1 MQAAGGRKPEHIA
14 NRWRIEAGRFGKLPL
29 GSPDAAGNDG
39 VAMRIK
45 VLGPSM
51 RRVWL
56 RPGINPNNTVT
67 ERLAWRGLIH
77 SAGQSSD
84 RRVTRGAREQTRPE
98 LPPPGE

>member
-1 MQAAGGRKPEHIA
+1 MSAAKSITDHEQIRKWRRKAAEEKTAKQFA
-14 NRWRIEAGRFGKLPL
+14 NRGRIERGEFEKLPL
-29 GSPDAAGNDG
+29 GSPDGIGNDG

-67 ERLAWRGLIH
+67 ERLAWRGL
-77 SAGQSSD
+77 
-84 RRVTRGAREQTRPE
+84 
-98 LPPPGE
+98 

>member
-1 MQAAGGRKPEHIA
+1 MQAAEEKTPKQFA
-14 NRWRIEAGRFGKLPL
+14 NRGRIERGEFEKLPF